1 MKKTPK
7 WLIST
12 PIAHRGLHDGNHKV
26 PENSLSA
33 FAKAIKENYPIE
45 LDIQIIKDGTV
56 IVFHDTDL
64 KRICNSTKQTKLLT
78 KATLKEHT
86 LFNTSESIPTLQE
99 VLDFVKGK
107 VPLLIEFKTNSLS
120 KKLEQNTL
128 SLLKEYKGAVALQ
141 SFNRPSVKWLCK
153 QHHHYP
159 VGQLAEPSLA
169 IKPLNYI
176 YDYLQLNKN
185 MSPDFIAY
193 DIDDLPNKRV
203 SYFKRKGTPILL
215 WTVSS
220 QVQIDLYHAIF
231 DNIIFEKFTPVIAE
245 QNKR

>member
-1 MKKTPK
+1 MKKIAT
-7 WLIST
+7 WLTTI
-12 PIAHRGLHDGNHKV
+12 PIAHRGLHDGNLKT

-45 LDIQIIKDGTV
+45 LDIQIIQDGTV

-64 KRICNSTKQTKLLT
+64 KRICNNSKKTRSLT

-86 LFNTSESIPTLQE
+86 LFNTSETIPTLQE
-99 VLDFVKGK
+99 VLDIVKGQ

-128 SLLKEYKGAVALQ
+128 SLLKEYKGAIALQ
-141 SFNRPSVKWLCK
+141 SFNRSSVKWLCK
-153 QHHHYP
+153 QHHSYP
-159 VGQLAEPSLA
+159 VGQLAEPSHA

-185 MSPDFIAY
+185 MSPDFVAY

-203 SYFKRKGTPILL
+203 SYFKEKGVPILL
-215 WTVSS
+215 WTARS
-220 QVQIDLYHAIF
+220 QSQIETHKTLA
-231 DNIIFEKFTPVIAE
+231 DNIIFEGFTPHL
-245 QNKR
+245 